1 VTLTDLQWGGRF
13 ASAPEPQLLAFG
25 SSLGDDLILA
35 AFDVQCSHGHVIA
48 LERGGLIVAADAAAL
63 HAALDRVA
71 GEIVDGTFAAFAQGG
86 AFEDVH
92 GAIDA
97 RVRELVPAHA
107 GESLH
112 AGRSRNDQVATTL
125 LLYARER
132 ADRGARLS
140 LAIANAFLE
149 RAASS
154 LERGSLLAATTHWQP
169 AQPVL
174 FSFWLTAAAQPFI
187 RAAGR
192 FARVKLD
199 ASAFCPLGSSALAG
213 SSLAL
218 DRDAAARA
226 LGFTA
231 PSRNALDSVGD
242 RDVALDLLTAVT
254 RATVA
259 ASRPSEEFVIW
270 STPAF
275 GYAQLDDSA
284 ATGSSLMP
292 QKKNPDPFELVRAAG
307 ARLIGALGG
316 ALATTNG
323 IGLSYHRDLQETKS
337 LIVRGTEHGLA
348 ALDAFSRALAHLA
361 FDEARMTAHATTG
374 FTIAT
379 DVADALIA
387 RGATARQAHRLVG
400 THVLAAEQAGRALDA
415 SDLAALGETAGMD
428 GFTAPLDGPAS
439 VAAKRT
445 VGSTSPTAVRDALAA
460 SRDDVR
466 TLREALG

>member
-1 VTLTDLQWGGRF
+1 MTATDLQWGGRF

-35 AFDVQCSHGHVIA
+35 AFDVQCSHGHVVA
-48 LERGGLIVAADAAAL
+48 LERGGLVATADAAAL
-63 HAALDRVA
+63 HTALDRVA
-71 GEIVDGTFAAFAQGG
+71 REIDDGTFAAFAQGG
-86 AFEDVH
+86 SFEDVH

-97 RVRELVPAHA
+97 RVRELVPARA

-132 ADRGARLS
+132 ANRGARLS
-140 LAIANAFLE
+140 LDVADALLA
-149 RAASS
+149 RADAA

-174 FSFWLTAAAQPFI
+174 FAFWLAAAAQPFL
-187 RAAGR
+187 RAAAR
-192 FARVKLD
+192 FARVQAD

-213 SSLAL
+213 SSLPL
-218 DRDAAARA
+218 DRSAAAQT
-226 LGFTA
+226 LGFAA
-231 PSRNALDSVGD
+231 PSRSALDSVGD

-275 GYAQLDDSA
+275 GYAQLGDAA

-348 ALDAFSRALAHLA
+348 ALNAFSLALTHLA
-361 FDEARMTAHATTG
+361 FNEARMTTHATMG
-374 FTIAT
+374 FTVAT
-379 DVADALIA
+379 DVADALIE

-400 THVLAAEQAGRALDA
+400 SQVLAAERAGHDLDA
-415 SDLAALGETAGMD
+415 SDLRALGETAGMD
-428 GFTAPLDGPAS
+428 AFSAPLDGPAS

-445 VGSTSPTAVRDALAA
+445 SGSTSPVATRETIAA
-460 SRDDVR
+460 SRTESR
-466 TLREALG
+466 TLRESIG

>member
-1 VTLTDLQWGGRF
+1 MTTTDLQWGGRF

-25 SSLGDDLILA
+25 SSLHDDLILA
-35 AFDVQCSHGHVIA
+35 AFDVQCSHGHVVA
-48 LERGGLIVAADAAAL
+48 LESGRLIPASDAAAL

-71 GEIVDGTFAAFAQGG
+71 SEIVDGTFATFAQAGS
-86 AFEDVH
+86 FEDVH

-97 RVRELVPAHA
+97 RVRQLVATRA

-132 ADRGARLS
+132 ADRGSRLS
-140 LAIANAFLE
+140 LAIADAFLA
-149 RAASS
+149 RAGSA

-174 FSFWLTAAAQPFI
+174 FAFWLTAAAQPFI
-187 RAAGR
+187 RAADR
-192 FARVKLD
+192 FARVRLD

-213 SSLAL
+213 SSLPL
-218 DRDAAARA
+218 DRDAAASA
-226 LGFTA
+226 LGFRA

-242 RDVALDLLTAVT
+242 RDVALDLLNAVT

-275 GYAQLDDSA
+275 AYAQLDDSA

-348 ALDAFSRALAHLA
+348 AIDAFSRALAHLA
-361 FDEARMTAHATTG
+361 FDEARMTEHATDG
-374 FTIAT
+374 FTVAT

-400 THVLAAEQAGRALDA
+400 TQVLAAEQAGRDLDA
-415 SDLAALGETAGMD
+415 SDLRALGETAEMD
-428 GFTAPLDGPAS
+428 AFTAPLDGASS
-439 VAAKRT
+439 VAAKHT
-445 VGSTSPTAVRDALAA
+445 AGSTSPAAVRDAIAA
-460 SRDDVR
+460 SIADIGL
-466 TLREALG
+466 LREALG